1 MEAKSVLKNR
11 QTCRNFS
18 DTQVSDKE
26 LDYILK
32 AGNAAPVSLGQYQKV
47 ELHVIQDK
55 KILNKIEELV
65 YSVNP
70 QIGKH
75 PFYNAP
81 TVILVSAQK
90 EVTPELYPLAYCNA
104 SCIIENMMLA
114 STDLELGSVYLY
126 AVPAVLGQLE
136 NTCSDLYKELSIKD
150 DFSPVAMM
158 AVGNSATPLNAREF
172 VKDKISTVY
181 ID

>member
-11 QTCRNFS
+11 QTCRNFN
-18 DTQVSDKE
+18 DTQISDKE

-32 AGNAAPVSLGQYQKV
+32 AGNSAPVSLGQYQKV
-47 ELHVIQDK
+47 GLHIIQDK
-55 KILNKIEELV
+55 EILNNIEQLV
-65 YSVNP
+65 YYVNP

-90 EVTPELYPLAYCNA
+90 EDAMELYPLAYCNA

-114 STDLELGSVYLY
+114 STDLGLGSVYLY

-136 NTCSDLYKELSIKD
+136 NACPDLYRELDITD
-150 DFSPVAMM
+150 GFFPVAMM
-158 AVGNSATPLNAREF
+158 AVGHSATPFKDREF

>member
-11 QTCRNFS
+11 QTCRNFNN
-18 DTQVSDKE
+18 TQISDKE

-32 AGNAAPVSLGQYQKV
+32 AGNSAPVSLGQYQKV
-47 ELHVIQDK
+47 ELHVIQNK
-55 KILNKIEELV
+55 EILNNIEQLV

-70 QIGKH
+70 QTGKH

-81 TVILVSAQK
+81 TVILVSAKK
-90 EVTPELYPLAYCNA
+90 EDAMELYPLAYCNA

-114 STDLELGSVYLY
+114 STDLKLGSVYLY
-126 AVPAVLGQLE
+126 AVPAVLGQLK
-136 NTCSDLYKELSIKD
+136 NACPDLYRELNIKD
-150 DFSPVAMM
+150 GFFPVAMM
-158 AVGNSATPLNAREF
+158 AVGNSAAPFKDRDF